1 MEKERRTK
9 ALLLST
15 LVVVVATL
23 SIAFAAMSRTLSING
38 IGKMDTATWDVHFEN
53 LSEASITRDAIEISK
68 PNISL
73 DKGTV
78 ENINV
83 KLTKP
88 KDKSPGYSSFKFI
101 SIFMIIT
108 IILIEIT

>member
-38 IGKMDTATWDVHFEN
+38 IGKMDTASWSVYFNDLKGPTIVRGAKQI
-53 LSEASITRDAIEISK
+53 SAPSISA
-68 PNISL
+68 

-78 ENINV
+78 QDINV
-83 KLTKP
+83 KL
-88 KDKSPGYSSFKFI
+88 FI
-101 SIFMIIT
+101 
-108 IILIEIT
+108 

>member
-38 IGKMDTATWDVHFEN
+38 TAKMDTASWSVYFNKLE
-53 LSEASITRDAIEISK
+53 EAQGIELF
-68 PNISL
+68 P
-73 DKGTV
+73 
-78 ENINV
+78 
-83 KLTKP
+83 
-88 KDKSPGYSSFKFI
+88 
-101 SIFMIIT
+101 
-108 IILIEIT
+108 